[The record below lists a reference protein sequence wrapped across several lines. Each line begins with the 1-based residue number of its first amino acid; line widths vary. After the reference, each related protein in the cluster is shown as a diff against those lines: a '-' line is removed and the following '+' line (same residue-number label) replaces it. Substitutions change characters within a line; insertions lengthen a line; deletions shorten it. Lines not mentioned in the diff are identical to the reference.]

1 MRVVRVG
8 VGRRPVRR
16 RRQADFRRVIVMR
29 RERFPRPRVG
39 LVNIPLDGR

>member
-8 VGRRPVRR
+8 VGRRPVR
-16 RRQADFRRVIVMR
+16 QADFRRLIVMR